1 MKGFLIGIIILVILG
16 IFGFFALKNFQKSYT
31 APSSSAEVTLV
42 GVLQP
47 ISGNDQYSYL
57 IIVNGRTIGVASN
70 RLNLKQYEGKNVQI
84 TGQYSGTT
92 MYADQIQEAP

>member
-1 MKGFLIGIIILVILG
+1 MKGFLVGIIVLVILG
-16 IFGFFALKNFQKSYT
+16 LFGFFALKNFQKSYVT
-31 APSSSAEVTLV
+31 PGSSAQVTLV

-57 IIVNGRTIGVASN
+57 IVVNGQTIGVAST
-70 RLNLKQYEGKNVQI
+70 RLNLKQYEGKKVQI

-92 MYADQIQEAP
+92 IYADQIQEAP